1 MVDAEYTNIKEI
13 YENELKSIIESK
25 NVKSVLI
32 VGSAKD
38 IDFEVAKDINDIDL
52 FVITEEGFGQT
63 REIKLIKEIEFDI
76 NYFPISLA
84 DEFVRNNEYF
94 FIQAMK
100 NANLVYDEN
109 DLGKLYI
116 QKSLQKYSQGPNE
129 LTKSEKSKLSYEIQS
144 TLKRLVD
151 NNSYDRMEYELLS
164 NLCVRDLIKSYFML
178 NKKWVPKDKKL
189 FSVLKKD
196 NKELYELVNKYYQ
209 EHSSIQL
216 EKIYNYVFKNI
227 KIVDYIKMNY

>member
-1 MVDAEYTNIKEI
+1 MVDTEYTNIKEI
-13 YENELKSIIESK
+13 YENELKNIIKSK

-38 IDFEVAKDINDIDL
+38 IDFEVSKCINDIDL
-52 FVITEEGFGQT
+52 FVITEEGSGQT
-63 REIKLIKEIEFDI
+63 REMKLIKEIEFDI

-100 NANLVYDEN
+100 NAKIVYDEN

-116 QKSLQKYSQGPNE
+116 QKCLQKYSQGPNE

-144 TLKRLVD
+144 NLKRLME
-151 NNSYDRMEYELLS
+151 NNSYDKIEYELLS
-164 NLCVRDLIKSYFML
+164 NLCVRDIIKSYFML

-189 FSVLKKD
+189 FSALKKD
-196 NKELYELVNKYYQ
+196 NEELYELVNIFYQ
-209 EHSSIQL
+209 EHNSTQL